1 MRHLSL
7 HVVGV
12 GFDNKSGPSR
22 RFEIEMCKPGEP
34 VELRP
39 EPKNPAD
46 RNAIAVYSARGIQI
60 GYLRAERAP
69 FIGAA
74 MRRSIV
80 QAIFQK
86 TEPWGATIRAHL
98 DGTEPVLPEPADS
111 RANDWPPPGSEDPDW
126 WPDEE
131 WPDE

>member
-7 HVVGV
+7 AVVGA
-12 GFDNKSGPSR
+12 DHPNKSGPTR
-22 RFEIEMCKPGEP
+22 RFEIAMCKPGEP

-46 RNAIAVYSARGIQI
+46 PNAVAVYSARGVQL

-69 FIGAA
+69 FIARMIERGGV
-74 MRRSIV
+74 S
-80 QAIFQK
+80 AIFQSK
-86 TEPWGATIRAHL
+86 DKWGATVRAHL
-98 DGTEPVLPEPADS
+98 DGSAPVLPEADDS
-111 RANDWPPPGSEDPDW
+111 RAADWPPPGSEDADW

-131 WPDE
+131 WPEA